1 MSTGNPDSHQKLAAV
16 IVAHPDDETLWAG
29 GTMLYHQNW
38 NWVVVSLCRA
48 GDADRAPKFF
58 KVLNAYKAKG
68 VIGDMND
75 GPEQAPLDP
84 GAVEQQILDL
94 LPAQHYDLI
103 VTHHPHGEYTR
114 HLRHEETSLAVINL
128 WKKGKID
135 ADELWVFAY
144 EDGMRAY
151 YPEAIPEATIY
162 HVLDKEIW
170 QHKYALMTET
180 YGFKTDSWEA
190 ATTPTAESF
199 WCFSHPDEAM
209 QWLNSLSR
217 EP

>member
-1 MSTGNPDSHQKLAAV
+1 MKTENPEANHKTVAV

-29 GTMLYHQNW
+29 GTMLYHSNW
-38 NWVVVSLCRA
+38 EWVVVSLCRA
-48 GDADRAPKFF
+48 SDPDRAPKFF
-58 KVLNAYKAKG
+58 KVLSSYHAKG
-68 VIGDMND
+68 VIGDLND
-75 GPEQAPLDP
+75 GPEQHPLQIAD
-84 GAVEQQILDL
+84 VEAAILEL
-94 LPAQHYDLI
+94 LPAKHYDLVI
-103 VTHHPHGEYTR
+103 THHPFGEYTR
-114 HLRHEETSLAVINL
+114 HLRHEEVSQAVMNL
-128 WKKGKID
+128 WQQGKID

-170 QHKYALMTET
+170 QRKYALMTET

-199 WCFSHPDEAM
+199 WCFTHPEEAQ